1 MKKLTILAAFM
12 LLATASVI
20 AQTEKTTVIIK
31 ETDEGKETTTIV
43 EKFFTSR
50 LQQTLPDLYY
60 GYLNLCNEPFG
71 PEANIPLR
79 SSAFEWG
86 TYNQHTIFCTK
97 GGHFGMTW
105 GFGISNS
112 YNLFSH
118 DKVFVVGIDPNDE
131 NKAGFM
137 LLSDYSKS
145 TDEGGL
151 GHGPENNYA
160 HRSYLRYWSLR
171 LPLMV
176 QAQCNING
184 TPLALAAGVEAEWRF
199 GVRSFARYGGSKH
212 TIANNFDYNPLGLN
226 AIVSLA
232 GDDGVLFARMGLTEF
247 MQAYDSDGN
256 FKDLYQ
262 VSIGFG
268 FNFD

>member
-118 DKVFVVGIDPNDE
+118 DVVLRTDSEDG
-131 NKAGFM
+131 NKAIFES
-137 LLSDYSKS
+137 LWNYSNK
-145 TDEGGL
+145 DGY
-151 GHGPENNYA
+151 GPDNHYA

-171 LPLMV
+171 LPLML
-176 QAQCNING
+176 QTQCNVNG

-212 TIANNFDYNPLGLN
+212 SIASNFDYNPLSLN

-232 GDDGVLFARMGLTEF
+232 GDDGVLFARVGLTEF
-247 MQAYDSDGN
+247 MQAYDNDYN

-262 VSIGFG
+262 ITIGFG